1 MRQIKYIILGLLII
15 LPITDLIF
23 KTSEVVGEETNRS
36 SFYIR
41 IAALLLMSF
50 FLLWNINSSM
60 NIFRNPVVRAMGVLL
75 TYMLVHF
82 FFTYEAGI
90 KISSI
95 IRISYLFI
103 SFFFFYLLALNDD
116 ISEKDI
122 RWLYALM
129 AVIVF
134 ITILQFIPLRS
145 TLKAAGLA
153 AFADNKGYTLVTA
166 FPILL
171 LFYKKKA
178 FPFLVGIV
186 SIGVLIAAKRG
197 AIVCLLVS
205 VLLTYFFSRGEG
217 RRLTF
222 TTFLYGILGIVG
234 FVILFF
240 YLNEYIQPAVE
251 RMFAITEDGG
261 SGRNNLYQRYWEGY
275 LDSNS
280 FHLIFGHGLYAGPK
294 YLKISYLAHND
305 WLEILFDY
313 GFFGAILYLNV
324 FVQLFRYLIS
334 NLRIQNRAY
343 YYILFGMT
351 LIMMIKSIISSTFLM
366 SIETIWIYIPI
377 AFVLGKIDSRRL
389 SGINSYMYKYK
400 AL

>member
-1 MRQIKYIILGLLII
+1 MKQIKYIILGLLII

-23 KTSEVVGEETNRS
+23 KTSEVVGEETNRY

-41 IAALLLMSF
+41 IVALLLMSF
-50 FLLWNINSSM
+50 FLLWNINGFM
-60 NIFRNPVVRAMGVLL
+60 NIFRNPVVGAMGILL

-82 FFTYEAGI
+82 AFTYESGI
-90 KISSI
+90 KIASI
-95 IRISYLFI
+95 IKISYLFI
-103 SFFFFYLLALNDD
+103 GFFFFYLLALNDD

-134 ITILQFIPLRS
+134 ITILQYIPLRS
-145 TLKAAGLA
+145 TLRVAGLVA
-153 AFADNKGYTLVTA
+153 SADNKGYTLVTA
-166 FPILL
+166 FPVLL

-178 FPFLVGIV
+178 FPFLVGLV

-205 VLLTYFFSRGEG
+205 MLLMYFFSRGEG

-222 TTFLYGILGIVG
+222 TTLLYGLFGLIG
-234 FVILFF
+234 FAILFSYF
-240 YLNEYIQPAVE
+240 NEYISAAFE
-251 RMFAITEDGG
+251 RVFAITEDRG
-261 SGRNNLYQRYWEGY
+261 SGRNNLYQRYWDGY
-275 LDSNS
+275 RDSNS
-280 FHLIFGHGLYAGPK
+280 FHLFFGHGLYAGPR
-294 YLKISYLAHND
+294 YLNFSFLAHND

-313 GFFGAILYLNV
+313 GFLGAVLYLNV

-334 NLRIQNRAY
+334 DLRRQNRVY
-343 YYILFGMT
+343 YYILLGMT
-351 LIMMIKSIISSTFLM
+351 LIMMIKSIISGTFLM

-377 AFVLGKIDSRRL
+377 AFVLGKLDRRRL
-389 SGINSYMYKYK
+389 AGKNLDIYEYKT
-400 AL
+400 L